1 MGNVTTWDFIVRLLY
16 VLGGLGIFLFGMRVM
31 SEGIQKVAGEGMRRI
46 MATMTQNRFFGLM
59 TGLLVTCLVQSSS
72 ATTVM
77 VVSFVNAQ
85 LLTLIESIGV
95 IMGANL
101 GTTLTGWIIATIG
114 KFSLSKIALPII
126 GIGLPLV
133 FSSKPKFKH
142 SGEFLVGFGLLFFGL
157 SELKNAVPDVK
168 SLLKSPDPA
177 DQELVLSIQG
187 FIEQLNSY
195 GFGSV
200 LIFLVIGVFLTILV
214 QSSSAAMG
222 ITIIVAINGWI
233 DFEIAA
239 AIVMGENIGTTVT
252 AWLASIGAN
261 INAKR
266 AARAHFIFNI
276 AGVCWML
283 VLFYPF
289 IAMVDYIMPGP
300 IGGHNPEK
308 ITAAEATA
316 HLRESGFK
324 GNPSKDDLNKA
335 RKEIVNVNIPEAEA
349 IAHLKESGFDK
360 DPSEDDLKKARK
372 EIVDTNIPLH
382 LSLFHTLFNL
392 TNIALLIGFT
402 PHLGRLVERLVK
414 PTSETEGD
422 PPPGSLAA
430 LHYEG
435 SGVLPK
441 TGELNLALV
450 EAEID
455 RLAAVAR
462 YMFEGFVEIFEHPE
476 EDKGKLIKE
485 LIALE
490 DKCDELAFDITQT
503 LIHCTTESLA
513 GERALRVTSL
523 LRVTAELEDIGDCCH
538 RLVQL
543 AHRKYRKNR
552 TLPEETKREIKVFS
566 EQIIDFMELYQTHLK
581 DKSVLPELEVAEGIE
596 DRIDASRKML
606 RKNAVKRMKEAV
618 NVKAEMIYVD
628 ILNEMERIG
637 NDSLNIVHALNHVV

>member
-1 MGNVTTWDFIVRLLY
+1 MANVTTWEFIVGFLY
-16 VLGGLGIFLFGMRVM
+16 ILGGLGIFLFGMRVM

-46 MATMTQNRFFGLM
+46 MATMTQNRFFGLA

-85 LLTLIESIGV
+85 LLTLMESIGV

-133 FSSKPKFKH
+133 FMSKPKFKH
-142 SGEFLVGFGLLFFGL
+142 TGEFLVGFGLLFFGL

-168 SLLKSPDPA
+168 SLLKSSDPG
-177 DQELVLSIQG
+177 DQLLVQDIQG

-200 LIFLVIGVFLTILV
+200 IIFLIIGVFLTILV

-233 DFEIAA
+233 NFEIAA
-239 AIVMGENIGTTVT
+239 AIVLGENIGTTVT
-252 AWLASIGAN
+252 AWLASLGAN

-283 VLFYPF
+283 LLFYPF
-289 IAMVDYIMPGP
+289 IGMLDQIMPGAIYTEDVTQVEVVAYLEDNDFVGEP
-300 IGGHNPEK
+300 
-308 ITAAEATA
+308 T
-316 HLRESGFK
+316 ES
-324 GNPSKDDLNKA
+324 DLAKA
-335 RKEIVNVNIPEAEA
+335 RKA
-349 IAHLKESGFDK
+349 
-360 DPSEDDLKKARK
+360 
-372 EIVDTNIPLH
+372 IVDKNIPLH

-392 TNIALLIGFT
+392 ANIALLIGFA
-402 PHLGRLVERLVK
+402 PHLSRLVERLVK
-414 PTSETEGD
+414 PMTHDGTA
-422 PPPGSLAA
+422 PKPGSLAS

-455 RLAAVAR
+455 RLAAITR
-462 YMFEGFVEIFEHPE
+462 YMFEGFVEVFESPDA
-476 EDKGKLIKE
+476 DKSDLIKE
-485 LIALE
+485 LKELE
-490 DKCDELAFDITQT
+490 EKCDDLAFEITQT
-503 LIHCTTESLA
+503 LIYCTTESLA

-523 LRVTAELEDIGDCCH
+523 LRVTGELEDIGDCCH

-552 TLPEETKREIKVFS
+552 VLPQETLREIKVFS
-566 EQIIDFMELYQTHLK
+566 EQILDFMELYQTHLK
-581 DKSVLPELEVAEGIE
+581 DGSIPDIEKAEMIE
-596 DRIDASRKML
+596 DRIDASRKSL
-606 RKNAVKRMKEAV
+606 RKNAVKRMQDKE
-618 NVKAEMIYVD
+618 NLKAEMIYVD
-628 ILNEMERIG
+628 ILNEM
-637 NDSLNIVHALNHVV
+637 

>member
-1 MGNVTTWDFIVRLLY
+1 MANISAWEFIVGFLY

-46 MATMTQNRFFGLM
+46 MATMTQNRFFGLA

-85 LLTLIESIGV
+85 LLTLMESIGV

-133 FSSKPKFKH
+133 FMSQPKFKH
-142 SGEFLVGFGLLFFGL
+142 TGEFLVGFGLLFFGL

-168 SLLKSPDPA
+168 SLLKSSDPA
-177 DQELVLSIQG
+177 DQLLVQDIQG

-233 DFEIAA
+233 NFEIAA
-239 AIVMGENIGTTVT
+239 AIVLGENIGTTVT
-252 AWLASIGAN
+252 AWLASLGAN

-266 AARAHFIFNI
+266 AARAHFIFNM

-283 VLFYPF
+283 LLFYPF
-289 IAMVDYIMPGP
+289 IGVLDQIMPGA
-300 IGGHNPEK
+300 IYVEDV
-308 ITAAEATA
+308 TQAEASA
-316 HLRESGFK
+316 YLEENEFEGEPSES
-324 GNPSKDDLNKA
+324 DLAKA
-335 RKEIVNVNIPEAEA
+335 RKA
-349 IAHLKESGFDK
+349 
-360 DPSEDDLKKARK
+360 
-372 EIVDTNIPLH
+372 IVDKNIPLH

-392 TNIALLIGFT
+392 TNIALLIGFA
-402 PHLGRLVERLVK
+402 PHLARLVERLVQPK
-414 PTSETEGD
+414 THDGNAPK
-422 PPPGSLAA
+422 PGSLAA

-450 EAEID
+450 EGEID
-455 RLAAVAR
+455 RLAAITR
-462 YMFEGFVEIFEHPE
+462 YMFEGFVEVFESPDA
-476 EDKGKLIKE
+476 DKSALIKE
-485 LIALE
+485 LKELE
-490 DKCDELAFDITQT
+490 EKCDEHAFEITQT
-503 LIHCTTESLA
+503 LIYCTTESLA
-513 GERALRVTSL
+513 GERALRVASL
-523 LRVTAELEDIGDCCH
+523 LRVTGELEDIGDCCH

-552 TLPEETKREIKVFS
+552 VLPEETLREIKVFS
-566 EQIIDFMELYQTHLK
+566 EQILDFMELYQTHLK
-581 DKSVLPELEVAEGIE
+581 DGSIPDIAKAQAIE
-596 DRIDASRKML
+596 DRIDASRKSL
-606 RKNAVKRMKEAV
+606 RKNAVKRMEDKE
-618 NVKAEMIYVD
+618 NLKAEMIYVD
-628 ILNEMERIG
+628 ILNEMESIG
-637 NDSLNIVHALNHVV
+637 NDALNVVQALNHVV

>member
-1 MGNVTTWDFIVRLLY
+1 MSNINTWDFILGLLY

-31 SEGIQKVAGEGMRRI
+31 SEGIQKVAGDGMRRI

-85 LLTLIESIGV
+85 LLTLMESIGV

-101 GTTLTGWIIATIG
+101 GTTLTGWIIATVG

-133 FSSKPKFKH
+133 FASKSKIKNL
-142 SGEFLVGFGLLFFGL
+142 GEVLVGFGLLFFGL
-157 SELKNAVPDVK
+157 SELKDAVPDVK
-168 SLLKSPDPA
+168 TLLKSTEPA
-177 DQELVLSIQG
+177 DLALVQDIQVTV
-187 FIEQLNSY
+187 EQLNSHGY
-195 GFGSV
+195 GSV
-200 LIFLVIGVFLTILV
+200 LIFLFIGILLTILV

-222 ITIIVAINGWI
+222 ITIILAINGWI
-233 DFEIAA
+233 NFEIAA
-239 AIVMGENIGTTVT
+239 AIVLGENIGTTVT
-252 AWLASIGAN
+252 AWLAALGAN

-266 AARAHFIFNI
+266 AARAHFIFNV

-283 VLFYPF
+283 ALFYPS
-289 IAMVDYIMPGP
+289 MSLVDNIMPGA
-300 IGGHNPEK
+300 IKVDNV
-308 ITAAEATA
+308 TQAEIDNYKSNQVA
-316 HLRESGFK
+316 SGQSVELDEGK
-324 GNPSKDDLNKA
+324 VRKA
-335 RKEIVNVNIPEAEA
+335 
-349 IAHLKESGFDK
+349 
-360 DPSEDDLKKARK
+360 
-372 EIVDTNIPLH
+372 IVDTNIPLH
-382 LSLFHTLFNL
+382 LALFHTIFNL

-402 PHLGRLVERLVK
+402 PQLGKLAERLVK
-414 PTSETEGD
+414 PKAGSEGQ

-435 SGVLPK
+435 SGILPK

-503 LIHCTTESLA
+503 LIQCTTESLA

-543 AHRKYRKNR
+543 AHRKYRKQR
-552 TLPEETKREIKVFS
+552 ILPEETKREIKVFS

-581 DKSVLPELEVAEGIE
+581 DKSVLPEMAVAEGIE

-606 RKNAVKRMKEAV
+606 RKSAVKRMKETV

-637 NDSLNIVHALNHVV
+637 NDALNIVHALNHVV

>member
-1 MGNVTTWDFIVRLLY
+1 MANVSTWEFIVGFLY
-16 VLGGLGIFLFGMRVM
+16 ILGGLGIFLFGMRVM

-46 MATMTQNRFFGLM
+46 MATMTQNRFFGLA

-85 LLTLIESIGV
+85 LLTLVESIGV

-133 FSSKPKFKH
+133 FMSKPKFKH
-142 SGEFLVGFGLLFFGL
+142 TGEFLVGFGLLFFGL

-168 SLLKSPDPA
+168 SLLKSSDPG
-177 DQELVLSIQG
+177 DQLLVQDIQG

-200 LIFLVIGVFLTILV
+200 IIFLIIGVFLTILV

-233 DFEIAA
+233 NFEIAA
-239 AIVMGENIGTTVT
+239 AIVLGENIGTTVT
-252 AWLASIGAN
+252 AWLASLGAN

-283 VLFYPF
+283 LLFYPF
-289 IAMVDYIMPGP
+289 IGMLDQIMPGA
-300 IGGHNPEK
+300 IYTEDV
-308 ITAAEATA
+308 TQVEAVAYLEDNDFAGEPTEA
-316 HLRESGFK
+316 
-324 GNPSKDDLNKA
+324 DLAKA
-335 RKEIVNVNIPEAEA
+335 RKA
-349 IAHLKESGFDK
+349 
-360 DPSEDDLKKARK
+360 
-372 EIVDTNIPLH
+372 IVDRNIPLH

-392 TNIALLIGFT
+392 ANIALLIGFA
-402 PHLGRLVERLVK
+402 PHLSRLVERLVK
-414 PTSETEGD
+414 PKSHDGTALK
-422 PPPGSLAA
+422 PGSLAS

-455 RLAAVAR
+455 RLAAITR
-462 YMFEGFVEIFEHPE
+462 YMFEGFVEVFESPDA
-476 EDKGKLIKE
+476 DKSDLIKE
-485 LIALE
+485 LKELE
-490 DKCDELAFDITQT
+490 GKCDDLAFEITQT
-503 LIHCTTESLA
+503 LIYCTTESLA

-523 LRVTAELEDIGDCCH
+523 LRVTGELEDIGDCCH

-552 TLPEETKREIKVFS
+552 VLPQETLREIKVFS
-566 EQIIDFMELYQTHLK
+566 EQILDFMELYQTHLK
-581 DKSVLPELEVAEGIE
+581 DGSVPDIQKAEMIE
-596 DRIDASRKML
+596 DRIDASRKSL
-606 RKNAVKRMKEAV
+606 RKNAVKRMQDKE
-618 NVKAEMIYVD
+618 NLKAEMIYID
-628 ILNEMERIG
+628 ILNEMESIG
-637 NDSLNIVHALNHVV
+637 NDALNVVQALNHVV

>member
-1 MGNVTTWDFIVRLLY
+1 MGNVTAWEFVVRLLY
-16 VLGGLGIFLFGMRVM
+16 ILGGLGIFLFGMRVM

-85 LLTLIESIGV
+85 LLTLMESIGV

-133 FSSKPKFKH
+133 FSSKPKLKH

-177 DQELVLSIQG
+177 DQEMVQSIQG

-261 INAKR
+261 LNAKR

-276 AGVCWML
+276 AGVTWML
-283 VLFYPF
+283 LLFYPF
-289 IAMVDYIMPGP
+289 IAMLDQIMPGA
-300 IGGHNPEK
+300 IY
-308 ITAAEATA
+308 AEDVTQQEAMAYLADNEFEGQPTDDDI
-316 HLRESGFK
+316 
-324 GNPSKDDLNKA
+324 SKA
-335 RKEIVNVNIPEAEA
+335 
-349 IAHLKESGFDK
+349 
-360 DPSEDDLKKARK
+360 KKA
-372 EIVDTNIPLH
+372 IVDRNIPLH

-414 PTSETEGD
+414 PKTADGKA
-422 PPPGSLAA
+422 PKPGSLAA

-450 EAEID
+450 EAEVN
-455 RLAAVAR
+455 RLAAISR
-462 YMFEGFVEIFEHPE
+462 YMFEGFVEVFESPE

-485 LIALE
+485 LIELE
-490 DKCDELAFDITQT
+490 EKCDELAFDITQT

-513 GERALRVTSL
+513 GERALRVASL
-523 LRVTAELEDIGDCCH
+523 LRVTGELEDIGDCCY

-552 TLPEETKREIKVFS
+552 TLPDETKREIKVFS
-566 EQIIDFMELYQTHLK
+566 EQILDFMELYQSHLK
-581 DKSVLPELEVAEGIE
+581 DGSIPDIEKAEAIE
-596 DRIDASRKML
+596 DRIDASRKSL
-606 RKNAVKRMKEAV
+606 RKNAVKRMQDKE
-618 NVKAEMIYVD
+618 NLKAEMIYVD
-628 ILNEMERIG
+628 ILNEMESIG
-637 NDSLNIVHALNHVV
+637 NDALNVVQALNHVV

>member
-1 MGNVTTWDFIVRLLY
+1 MANVTTWEFIVGFLY

-46 MATMTQNRFFGLM
+46 MATMTQNRFFGLF

-85 LLTLIESIGV
+85 LLTLMESIGV

-133 FSSKPKFKH
+133 FMSKPKFKH
-142 SGEFLVGFGLLFFGL
+142 TGEFLVGFGLLFFGL

-168 SLLKSPDPA
+168 SLLKSADPG
-177 DQELVLSIQG
+177 DQMLVQDIQG
-187 FIEQLNSY
+187 IIQQLNSY

-200 LIFLVIGVFLTILV
+200 IIFLVIGVFLTILV

-233 DFEIAA
+233 NFEIAA
-239 AIVMGENIGTTVT
+239 AIVLGENIGTTVT
-252 AWLASIGAN
+252 AWLASLGAN
-261 INAKR
+261 LNAKR

-283 VLFYPF
+283 LLFYPF
-289 IAMVDYIMPGP
+289 IGLLDDLMPGA
-300 IGGHNPEK
+300 IY
-308 ITAAEATA
+308 IDDVTQAEATA
-316 HLRESGFK
+316 YLSENDFEGE
-324 GNPSKDDLNKA
+324 PA
-335 RKEIVNVNIPEAEA
+335 
-349 IAHLKESGFDK
+349 
-360 DPSEDDLKKARK
+360 EDDLARAKKG
-372 EIVDTNIPLH
+372 IVDKNIPLH

-392 TNIALLIGFT
+392 TNIILLIGFA

-414 PTSETEGD
+414 PKTHDGNA
-422 PPPGSLAA
+422 PKPGSLAA

-450 EAEID
+450 EGEID
-455 RLAAVAR
+455 RLSAITR
-462 YMFEGFVEIFEHPE
+462 YMFEGFVEVFESPD
-476 EDKGKLIKE
+476 EDKSDLIKE
-485 LIALE
+485 LKELE
-490 DKCDELAFDITQT
+490 EKCDELAFEITQT
-503 LIHCTTESLA
+503 LIYCTTESLA
-513 GERALRVTSL
+513 GERALRVASL
-523 LRVTAELEDIGDCCH
+523 LRVTGELEDIGDCCH

-552 TLPEETKREIKVFS
+552 VLPEETLREIKVFS
-566 EQIIDFMELYQTHLK
+566 EQILDFMELYQTHLK
-581 DKSVLPELEVAEGIE
+581 DGSIPDIKKAEEIE
-596 DRIDASRKML
+596 DRIDASRKSL
-606 RKNAVKRMKEAV
+606 RKNAVKRMQDKE
-618 NVKAEMIYVD
+618 NLKAEMIYID
-628 ILNEMERIG
+628 ILNEMESIG
-637 NDSLNIVHALNHVV
+637 NDALNVVQALNHVV

>member
-1 MGNVTTWDFIVRLLY
+1 MANVTTWEFIVGLLY
-16 VLGGLGIFLFGMRVM
+16 ILGGLGIFLFGMRVM

-46 MATMTQNRFFGLM
+46 MATMTQNRFFGLA

-85 LLTLIESIGV
+85 LLTLMESIGV

-133 FSSKPKFKH
+133 FMSKPKFKH
-142 SGEFLVGFGLLFFGL
+142 TGEFLVGFGLLFFGL

-168 SLLKSPDPA
+168 SLLKSSDPG
-177 DQELVLSIQG
+177 DQLLVQDIQG

-200 LIFLVIGVFLTILV
+200 IIFLIIGVFLTILV

-233 DFEIAA
+233 NFEIAA
-239 AIVMGENIGTTVT
+239 AIVLGENIGTTVT
-252 AWLASIGAN
+252 AWLASLGAN

-283 VLFYPF
+283 LLFYPF
-289 IAMVDYIMPGP
+289 IGMLDEIMPGA
-300 IGGHNPEK
+300 IYTEDV
-308 ITAAEATA
+308 TQVEAVAYLEDNDFT
-316 HLRESGFK
+316 G
-324 GNPSKDDLNKA
+324 
-335 RKEIVNVNIPEAEA
+335 
-349 IAHLKESGFDK
+349 
-360 DPSEDDLKKARK
+360 DPTEDDLSKAKKA
-372 EIVDTNIPLH
+372 IVDRNIPLH

-392 TNIALLIGFT
+392 ANIALLIGFA

-414 PTSETEGD
+414 PKTHDGNA
-422 PPPGSLAA
+422 PKPGSLAS

-455 RLAAVAR
+455 RLAAITR
-462 YMFEGFVEIFEHPE
+462 YMFEGFVEVFESPDA
-476 EDKGKLIKE
+476 DKSDLIKE
-485 LIALE
+485 LKELE
-490 DKCDELAFDITQT
+490 EKCDDLAFEITQT
-503 LIHCTTESLA
+503 LIYCTTESLA

-523 LRVTAELEDIGDCCH
+523 LRVTGELEDIGDCCH

-552 TLPEETKREIKVFS
+552 VLPQETLREIKVFS
-566 EQIIDFMELYQTHLK
+566 EQILDFMELYQTHLK
-581 DKSVLPELEVAEGIE
+581 DGSVPDIEKAEMIE
-596 DRIDASRKML
+596 DRIDASRKSL
-606 RKNAVKRMKEAV
+606 RKNAVKRMQDKE
-618 NVKAEMIYVD
+618 NLKAEMIYID
-628 ILNEMERIG
+628 ILNEMESIG
-637 NDSLNIVHALNHVV
+637 NDALNVVQALNHVV

>member
-1 MGNVTTWDFIVRLLY
+1 MANVSTWEFIVGFLY
-16 VLGGLGIFLFGMRVM
+16 ILGGLGIFLFGMRVM
-31 SEGIQKVAGEGMRRI
+31 SEGIQKVAGEGMRKI
-46 MATMTQNRFFGLM
+46 MATMTQNRFFGLG
-59 TGLLVTCLVQSSS
+59 TGLLITCLVQSSS

-126 GIGLPLV
+126 GLGLPLV
-133 FSSKPKFKH
+133 FMSQPKFKH
-142 SGEFLVGFGLLFFGL
+142 TGEFLVGFGLLFFGL

-168 SLLKSPDPA
+168 SLLKSSDPG
-177 DQELVLSIQG
+177 DQLLVQDIQG

-200 LIFLVIGVFLTILV
+200 IIFLIIGVFLTILV

-233 DFEIAA
+233 NFEIAA
-239 AIVMGENIGTTVT
+239 AIVLGENIGTTVT
-252 AWLASIGAN
+252 AWLASLGAN

-283 VLFYPF
+283 LLFYPF
-289 IAMVDYIMPGP
+289 IGMLDQIMPGA
-300 IGGHNPEK
+300 IYMEDVTQMEA
-308 ITAAEATA
+308 ITYLSEND
-316 HLRESGFK
+316 FK
-324 GNPSKDDLNKA
+324 G
-335 RKEIVNVNIPEAEA
+335 E
-349 IAHLKESGFDK
+349 
-360 DPSEDDLKKARK
+360 PSEDDLAKARK
-372 EIVDTNIPLH
+372 AIVDKNIPLH

-392 TNIALLIGFT
+392 ANIALLIGFT

-414 PTSETEGD
+414 PKTHDGNA
-422 PPPGSLAA
+422 PKPGSLAA

-450 EAEID
+450 EAEIN
-455 RLAAVAR
+455 RLAAITR
-462 YMFEGFVEIFEHPE
+462 YMFEGFVEVFESPDS
-476 EDKGKLIKE
+476 DKSNLIKE
-485 LIALE
+485 LKELE
-490 DKCDELAFDITQT
+490 EKCDKLTFEITQT
-503 LIHCTTESLA
+503 LIYCTTESLA

-523 LRVTAELEDIGDCCH
+523 LRVAGELEDIGDCCH

-552 TLPEETKREIKVFS
+552 VLPQETLREIKVFS
-566 EQIIDFMELYQTHLK
+566 EQILDFMELYQTHLK
-581 DKSVLPELEVAEGIE
+581 DGSIPDIKKAELIE
-596 DRIDASRKML
+596 NRIDASRKSL
-606 RKNAVKRMKEAV
+606 RKNAVKRMQDNE
-618 NVKAEMIYVD
+618 NLKAEMIYID
-628 ILNEMERIG
+628 ILNEMESIG
-637 NDSLNIVHALNHVV
+637 NDALNVVQALNHVV

>member
-1 MGNVTTWDFIVRLLY
+1 MANVTTWEFIVGFLY

-46 MATMTQNRFFGLM
+46 MATMTQNRFFGLF

-85 LLTLIESIGV
+85 LLTLMESIGV

-133 FSSKPKFKH
+133 FMSKPKFKH
-142 SGEFLVGFGLLFFGL
+142 TGEFLVGFGLLFFGL

-168 SLLKSPDPA
+168 SLLKSADPG
-177 DQELVLSIQG
+177 DQMLVQDIQG
-187 FIEQLNSY
+187 IIQQLNSY

-200 LIFLVIGVFLTILV
+200 IIFLVIGVFLTILV

-233 DFEIAA
+233 NFEIAA
-239 AIVMGENIGTTVT
+239 AIVLGENIGTTVT
-252 AWLASIGAN
+252 AWLASLGAN
-261 INAKR
+261 LNAKR

-283 VLFYPF
+283 LLFYPF
-289 IAMVDYIMPGP
+289 IGVLDDLMPGA
-300 IGGHNPEK
+300 IY
-308 ITAAEATA
+308 IDDVTQAEATA
-316 HLRESGFK
+316 YLSENDFEGE
-324 GNPSKDDLNKA
+324 PA
-335 RKEIVNVNIPEAEA
+335 
-349 IAHLKESGFDK
+349 
-360 DPSEDDLKKARK
+360 EDDLARAKKA
-372 EIVDTNIPLH
+372 IVDKNIPLH

-392 TNIALLIGFT
+392 TNIILLIGFA

-414 PTSETEGD
+414 PKTHEGNA
-422 PPPGSLAA
+422 PKPGSLAA

-450 EAEID
+450 EGEID
-455 RLAAVAR
+455 RLSAITR
-462 YMFEGFVEIFEHPE
+462 YMFEGFVEVFESPD
-476 EDKGKLIKE
+476 EDKSDLIKE
-485 LIALE
+485 LKELE
-490 DKCDELAFDITQT
+490 EKCDELAFEITQT
-503 LIHCTTESLA
+503 LIYCTTESLA
-513 GERALRVTSL
+513 GERALRVASL
-523 LRVTAELEDIGDCCH
+523 LRVTGELEDIGDCCH

-552 TLPEETKREIKVFS
+552 VLPEETLREIKVFS
-566 EQIIDFMELYQTHLK
+566 EQILDFMELYQTHLK
-581 DKSVLPELEVAEGIE
+581 DGSIPDIKKAEEIE
-596 DRIDASRKML
+596 DRIDASRKSL
-606 RKNAVKRMKEAV
+606 RKNAVKRMQDKE
-618 NVKAEMIYVD
+618 NLKAEMIYID
-628 ILNEMERIG
+628 ILNEMESIG
-637 NDSLNIVHALNHVV
+637 NDALNVVQALNHVV

>member
-1 MGNVTTWDFIVRLLY
+1 MANVTTWEFIVGFLY
-16 VLGGLGIFLFGMRVM
+16 ILGGLGIFLFGMRVM

-46 MATMTQNRFFGLM
+46 MATMTQNRFFGLA

-85 LLTLIESIGV
+85 LLTLMESIGV

-133 FSSKPKFKH
+133 FMSKPKFKH
-142 SGEFLVGFGLLFFGL
+142 TGEFLVGFGLLFFGL

-168 SLLKSPDPA
+168 SLLKSSDPG
-177 DQELVLSIQG
+177 DQLLVQDIQG
-187 FIEQLNSY
+187 FIQQLNSY

-200 LIFLVIGVFLTILV
+200 IIFLIIGVFLTILV

-233 DFEIAA
+233 NFEIAA
-239 AIVMGENIGTTVT
+239 AIVLGENIGTTVT
-252 AWLASIGAN
+252 AWLASLGAN

-283 VLFYPF
+283 LLFYPF
-289 IAMVDYIMPGP
+289 IGMLDEIMPGA
-300 IGGHNPEK
+300 IYTEDV
-308 ITAAEATA
+308 TRAEAMAYLTDN
-316 HLRESGFK
+316 EFEGE
-324 GNPSKDDLNKA
+324 PT
-335 RKEIVNVNIPEAEA
+335 
-349 IAHLKESGFDK
+349 
-360 DPSEDDLKKARK
+360 EDDLSKAKKA
-372 EIVDTNIPLH
+372 IVDRNIPLH

-392 TNIALLIGFT
+392 ANIALLIGFA

-414 PTSETEGD
+414 PKTHDGNA
-422 PPPGSLAA
+422 PKPGSLAS

-455 RLAAVAR
+455 RLAAITR
-462 YMFEGFVEIFEHPE
+462 YMFEGFVEVFESPDA
-476 EDKGKLIKE
+476 DKSDLIKE
-485 LIALE
+485 LKELE
-490 DKCDELAFDITQT
+490 DKCDDLAFEITQT
-503 LIHCTTESLA
+503 LIYCTTESLA

-523 LRVTAELEDIGDCCH
+523 LRVTGELEDIGDCCH

-552 TLPEETKREIKVFS
+552 VLPQETLREIKVFS
-566 EQIIDFMELYQTHLK
+566 EQILDFMELYQTHLK
-581 DKSVLPELEVAEGIE
+581 DGSVPDIEKAEMIE
-596 DRIDASRKML
+596 DRIDASRKSL
-606 RKNAVKRMKEAV
+606 RKNAVKRMQDKE
-618 NVKAEMIYVD
+618 NLKAEMIYID
-628 ILNEMERIG
+628 ILNEMESIG
-637 NDSLNIVHALNHVV
+637 NDALNVVQALNHVV

>member
-1 MGNVTTWDFIVRLLY
+1 MANVTTWEFIVGFLY
-16 VLGGLGIFLFGMRVM
+16 ILGGLGIFLFGMRVM

-46 MATMTQNRFFGLM
+46 MATMTQNRFFGLG

-85 LLTLIESIGV
+85 LLTLMESIGV

-133 FSSKPKFKH
+133 FMSKPKFKH
-142 SGEFLVGFGLLFFGL
+142 TGEFLVGFGLLFFGL

-168 SLLKSPDPA
+168 SLLKSSDPG
-177 DQELVLSIQG
+177 DQLLVQDIQG

-200 LIFLVIGVFLTILV
+200 IIFLIIGVFLTILV

-233 DFEIAA
+233 NFEIAA
-239 AIVMGENIGTTVT
+239 AIVLGENIGTTVT
-252 AWLASIGAN
+252 AWLASLGAN

-283 VLFYPF
+283 LLFYPF
-289 IAMVDYIMPGP
+289 IGMLDEIMPGA
-300 IGGHNPEK
+300 IYTEDV
-308 ITAAEATA
+308 TQVEAVAYLEDNDFT
-316 HLRESGFK
+316 G
-324 GNPSKDDLNKA
+324 
-335 RKEIVNVNIPEAEA
+335 
-349 IAHLKESGFDK
+349 
-360 DPSEDDLKKARK
+360 DPTEDDLFKAKKA
-372 EIVDTNIPLH
+372 IVDRNIPLH

-392 TNIALLIGFT
+392 ANIALLIGFA

-414 PTSETEGD
+414 PKTHDGKA
-422 PPPGSLAA
+422 PKPGSLAS

-455 RLAAVAR
+455 RLAAITR
-462 YMFEGFVEIFEHPE
+462 YMFEGFVEVFESPDA
-476 EDKGKLIKE
+476 DKSDLIKE
-485 LIALE
+485 LKELE
-490 DKCDELAFDITQT
+490 EKCDDLAFEITQT
-503 LIHCTTESLA
+503 LIYCTTESLA

-523 LRVTAELEDIGDCCH
+523 LRVTGELEDIGDCCH

-552 TLPEETKREIKVFS
+552 VLPQETLREIKVFS
-566 EQIIDFMELYQTHLK
+566 EQILDFMELYQTHLK
-581 DKSVLPELEVAEGIE
+581 DGSVPDIEKAEMIE
-596 DRIDASRKML
+596 DRIDASRKSL
-606 RKNAVKRMKEAV
+606 RKNAVKRMQDKE
-618 NVKAEMIYVD
+618 NLKAEMIYID
-628 ILNEMERIG
+628 ILNEMESIG
-637 NDSLNIVHALNHVV
+637 NDALNVVQALNHVV

>member
-1 MGNVTTWDFIVRLLY
+1 MGNVTTWEFIVGFLY

-31 SEGIQKVAGEGMRRI
+31 SEGIQKVAGEGMRKI
-46 MATMTQNRFFGLM
+46 MATMTQNRFFGLG

-85 LLTLIESIGV
+85 LLTLMESIGV

-133 FSSKPKFKH
+133 FMSKPKFKH
-142 SGEFLVGFGLLFFGL
+142 TGEFLVGFGLLFFGL

-168 SLLKSPDPA
+168 SLLKSSYPA
-177 DQELVLSIQG
+177 DQMLVQDIQG
-187 FIEQLNSY
+187 VIEQLNSY

-200 LIFLVIGVFLTILV
+200 IIFLIIGVFLTGLV

-233 DFEIAA
+233 NFEIAA
-239 AIVMGENIGTTVT
+239 AIVLGENIGTTIT

-266 AARAHFIFNI
+266 AARAHLIFNL

-283 VLFYPF
+283 LLFYPF
-289 IAMVDYIMPGP
+289 IGMLDNLMPGA
-300 IGGHNPEK
+300 IYIEDVTK
-308 ITAAEATA
+308 QEAVA
-316 HLRESGFK
+316 YIQEVGEVE
-324 GNPSKDDLNKA
+324 G
-335 RKEIVNVNIPEAEA
+335 
-349 IAHLKESGFDK
+349 
-360 DPSEDDLKKARK
+360 DPTEDDIAKAKKS
-372 EIVDTNIPLH
+372 IVDRNTPLH

-392 TNIALLIGFT
+392 TNICLLIGFT
-402 PHLGRLVERLVK
+402 PHLGRIVEKIVK
-414 PTSETEGD
+414 PKTDGGSA
-422 PPPGSLAA
+422 PKPGSLAA

-450 EAEID
+450 EGEIN
-455 RLAAVAR
+455 RLAAISR
-462 YMFEGFVEIFEHPE
+462 YMFEGFVEIFESPND
-476 EDKGKLIKE
+476 DKGKLIRE
-485 LIALE
+485 LNELE
-490 DKCDELAFDITQT
+490 EKCDELAFEITQT

-523 LRVTAELEDIGDCCH
+523 LRVTAELEDIGDCCN

-552 TLPEETKREIKVFS
+552 VLPEETVREIKVFS
-566 EQIIDFMELYQTHLK
+566 EQILDFMELYQTHLK
-581 DKSVLPELEVAEGIE
+581 DGGIPDLEKAEGIE
-596 DRIDASRKML
+596 DRIDASRKSL
-606 RKNAVKRMKEAV
+606 RKNAVKRMQDKE
-618 NVKAEMIYVD
+618 NLKAEMIYVD
-628 ILNEMERIG
+628 ILNEMESIG
-637 NDSLNIVHALNHVV
+637 NDALNVVHALNNKV

>member
-1 MGNVTTWDFIVRLLY
+1 MANVSTWEFIVGFLY
-16 VLGGLGIFLFGMRVM
+16 ILGGLGIFLFGMRVM

-46 MATMTQNRFFGLM
+46 MATMTQNRFFGLG

-85 LLTLIESIGV
+85 LLTLTESIGV

-133 FSSKPKFKH
+133 FMSKPKFKH
-142 SGEFLVGFGLLFFGL
+142 TGEFLVGFGLLFFGL

-168 SLLKSPDPA
+168 SLLKSADPG
-177 DQELVLSIQG
+177 DQLLVQDIQD
-187 FIEQLNSY
+187 FIQQLNSY

-200 LIFLVIGVFLTILV
+200 IIFLIIGVFLTILV

-233 DFEIAA
+233 NFEIAA
-239 AIVMGENIGTTVT
+239 AIVLGENIGTTVT
-252 AWLASIGAN
+252 AWLASLGAN

-276 AGVCWML
+276 VGVCWML
-283 VLFYPF
+283 LLFYPF
-289 IAMVDYIMPGP
+289 IGMLDEIMPGA
-300 IGGHNPEK
+300 IY
-308 ITAAEATA
+308 IDDVTQADATA
-316 HLRESGFK
+316 YLSDNEFEGAPT
-324 GNPSKDDLNKA
+324 GDDLAKA
-335 RKEIVNVNIPEAEA
+335 
-349 IAHLKESGFDK
+349 
-360 DPSEDDLKKARK
+360 KKA
-372 EIVDTNIPLH
+372 IVDRNIPLH

-392 TNIALLIGFT
+392 ANIALLIGFA
-402 PHLGRLVERLVK
+402 PQLSRLAERLVK
-414 PTSETEGD
+414 PKTHDGKA
-422 PPPGSLAA
+422 PKPGSLAS

-455 RLAAVAR
+455 RLAAISR
-462 YMFEGFVEIFEHPE
+462 YMFEGFVEVFESPDI
-476 EDKGKLIKE
+476 DKSDLIKE
-485 LIALE
+485 LKELE
-490 DKCDELAFDITQT
+490 NKCDELAFDVTQS
-503 LIHCTTESLA
+503 LIYCTTESLA
-513 GERALRVTSL
+513 GERALRVASL
-523 LRVTAELEDIGDCCH
+523 LRVTGELEDIGDCCH

-552 TLPEETKREIKVFS
+552 VLPQETLREIKVFS
-566 EQIIDFMELYQTHLK
+566 EQILDFMELYQTHLK
-581 DKSVLPELEVAEGIE
+581 DGSIPEIQKAEEIE
-596 DRIDASRKML
+596 DRIDASRKSL
-606 RKNAVKRMKEAV
+606 RKNAVKRMQDKE
-618 NVKAEMIYVD
+618 NLKAEMIYVD

-637 NDSLNIVHALNHVV
+637 NDSLNIVQALNNVI

>member
-1 MGNVTTWDFIVRLLY
+1 MGNVTIWEFIVGFLY
-16 VLGGLGIFLFGMRVM
+16 ILGGLGIFLFGMRVM
-31 SEGIQKVAGEGMRRI
+31 SEGIQKVAGEGMRKI
-46 MATMTQNRFFGLM
+46 MATMTQNRFFGLG

-85 LLTLIESIGV
+85 LLTLMESIGV

-133 FSSKPKFKH
+133 FMSKPKFKH
-142 SGEFLVGFGLLFFGL
+142 TGEFLVGFGLLFFGL

-168 SLLKSPDPA
+168 SLLKSSDPA
-177 DQELVLSIQG
+177 DQMLVQDIQG
-187 FIEQLNSY
+187 VIEQLNSY

-200 LIFLVIGVFLTILV
+200 IIFLIIGVFLTVLV

-233 DFEIAA
+233 NFEIAA
-239 AIVMGENIGTTVT
+239 AIVLGENIGTTIT

-266 AARAHFIFNI
+266 AARAHLIFNL

-283 VLFYPF
+283 LLFYPF
-289 IAMVDYIMPGP
+289 IGMLDNLMPGA
-300 IGGHNPEK
+300 IFIEDVTK
-308 ITAAEATA
+308 QEAVAYIQEVGEVEGDPTENDIA
-316 HLRESGFK
+316 
-324 GNPSKDDLNKA
+324 KA
-335 RKEIVNVNIPEAEA
+335 
-349 IAHLKESGFDK
+349 
-360 DPSEDDLKKARK
+360 KKN
-372 EIVDTNIPLH
+372 IVDRNIPLH

-392 TNIALLIGFT
+392 TNICLLIGFT
-402 PHLGRLVERLVK
+402 PHLGRIVEKIVK
-414 PTSETEGD
+414 PKTDGGSA
-422 PPPGSLAA
+422 PKPGSLAA

-450 EAEID
+450 EGEIN
-455 RLAAVAR
+455 RLAAISR
-462 YMFEGFVEIFEHPE
+462 YMFEGFVEIFESPN
-476 EDKGKLIKE
+476 EDKGKLIHE
-485 LIALE
+485 LNELE
-490 DKCDELAFDITQT
+490 EKCDEHAFEITQT

-523 LRVTAELEDIGDCCH
+523 LRVTAELEDIGDCCN

-552 TLPEETKREIKVFS
+552 VLPEETVREIKVFS
-566 EQIIDFMELYQTHLK
+566 EQILDFMELYQTHLK
-581 DKSVLPELEVAEGIE
+581 DGGIPDLEKAEGIE
-596 DRIDASRKML
+596 DRIDASRKSL
-606 RKNAVKRMKEAV
+606 RKNAVKRMQDKE
-618 NVKAEMIYVD
+618 NLKAEMIYVD
-628 ILNEMERIG
+628 ILNEMESIG
-637 NDSLNIVHALNHVV
+637 NDALNVVHALNNKV

>member
-1 MGNVTTWDFIVRLLY
+1 MGNVTIWEFIVGFLY

-46 MATMTQNRFFGLM
+46 MATMTQNRFFGLA

-85 LLTLIESIGV
+85 LLTLMESIGV

-133 FSSKPKFKH
+133 FMSQPKFKH
-142 SGEFLVGFGLLFFGL
+142 TGEFLVGFGLLFFGL

-168 SLLKSPDPA
+168 SLLKSSDPA
-177 DQELVLSIQG
+177 DQLLVQDIQG

-200 LIFLVIGVFLTILV
+200 IIFLVIGVFLTILV

-233 DFEIAA
+233 NFEIAA
-239 AIVMGENIGTTVT
+239 AIVLGENIGTTVT
-252 AWLASIGAN
+252 AWLASLGAN
-261 INAKR
+261 LNAKR

-283 VLFYPF
+283 LLFYPF
-289 IAMVDYIMPGP
+289 IGMLDEIMPGA
-300 IGGHNPEK
+300 IYVEDV
-308 ITAAEATA
+308 TQEEAFAYLTDNEFEGEPTEND
-316 HLRESGFK
+316 L
-324 GNPSKDDLNKA
+324 SKA
-335 RKEIVNVNIPEAEA
+335 
-349 IAHLKESGFDK
+349 
-360 DPSEDDLKKARK
+360 KKA
-372 EIVDTNIPLH
+372 IVDRNIPLH

-392 TNIALLIGFT
+392 ANIALLIGFA

-414 PTSETEGD
+414 PKTHDGKA
-422 PPPGSLAA
+422 PKPGSLAS

-450 EAEID
+450 EAEVD
-455 RLAAVAR
+455 RLAAITR
-462 YMFEGFVEIFEHPE
+462 YMFEGFVEVFESPDV
-476 EDKGKLIKE
+476 DKSDLIKE
-485 LIALE
+485 LKELE
-490 DKCDELAFDITQT
+490 NKCDELAFEVTQT
-503 LIHCTTESLA
+503 LIYCTTESLA
-513 GERALRVTSL
+513 GERALRVASL
-523 LRVTAELEDIGDCCH
+523 LRVTGELEDIGDCCH

-552 TLPEETKREIKVFS
+552 VLPQETLREIKVFS
-566 EQIIDFMELYQTHLK
+566 EQILDFMELYQTHLK
-581 DKSVLPELEVAEGIE
+581 DGSIPDIQKAESIE
-596 DRIDASRKML
+596 DRIDASRKSL
-606 RKNAVKRMKEAV
+606 RKNAVKRMQDKE
-618 NVKAEMIYVD
+618 NLKAEMIYVD
-628 ILNEMERIG
+628 ILNEMESIG
-637 NDSLNIVHALNHVV
+637 NDALNVVQALNHVV

>member
-1 MGNVTTWDFIVRLLY
+1 MANVTTWEFIVGFLY
-16 VLGGLGIFLFGMRVM
+16 ILGGLGIFLFGMRVM

-46 MATMTQNRFFGLM
+46 MATMTQNRFFGLG

-85 LLTLIESIGV
+85 LLTLTESIGV

-133 FSSKPKFKH
+133 FMSKPKFKH
-142 SGEFLVGFGLLFFGL
+142 TGEFLVGFGLLFFGL

-168 SLLKSPDPA
+168 SLLKSADPG
-177 DQELVLSIQG
+177 DQLLVQDIQG
-187 FIEQLNSY
+187 FIQQLNSY

-200 LIFLVIGVFLTILV
+200 IIFLIIGVFLTILV

-233 DFEIAA
+233 NFEIAA
-239 AIVMGENIGTTVT
+239 AIVLGENIGTTVT
-252 AWLASIGAN
+252 AWLASLGAN

-276 AGVCWML
+276 VGVCWML
-283 VLFYPF
+283 LLFYPF
-289 IAMVDYIMPGP
+289 IGMLDEIMPGA
-300 IGGHNPEK
+300 IY
-308 ITAAEATA
+308 IDDVTQADATA
-316 HLRESGFK
+316 YLSDNEFEGA
-324 GNPSKDDLNKA
+324 PT
-335 RKEIVNVNIPEAEA
+335 
-349 IAHLKESGFDK
+349 
-360 DPSEDDLKKARK
+360 EDDLAKAKKA
-372 EIVDTNIPLH
+372 IVDRNIPLH

-392 TNIALLIGFT
+392 ANIALLIGFA
-402 PHLGRLVERLVK
+402 PQLSRLAERLVK
-414 PTSETEGD
+414 PKTHDGKA
-422 PPPGSLAA
+422 PKPGSLAS

-455 RLAAVAR
+455 RLAAISR
-462 YMFEGFVEIFEHPE
+462 YMFEGFVEVFESPDI
-476 EDKGKLIKE
+476 DKSDLIKE
-485 LIALE
+485 LKELE
-490 DKCDELAFDITQT
+490 NKCDELAFDVTQS
-503 LIHCTTESLA
+503 LIYCTTESLA
-513 GERALRVTSL
+513 GERALRVASL
-523 LRVTAELEDIGDCCH
+523 LRVTGELEDIGDCCH

-552 TLPEETKREIKVFS
+552 VLPQETLRETKVFS
-566 EQIIDFMELYQTHLK
+566 EQILDFMELYQTHLK
-581 DKSVLPELEVAEGIE
+581 DGSIPEIQKAEEIE
-596 DRIDASRKML
+596 DRIDASRKSL
-606 RKNAVKRMKEAV
+606 RKNAVKRMQDKEDL
-618 NVKAEMIYVD
+618 KAEMIYVD

-637 NDSLNIVHALNHVV
+637 NDSLNIVQALNNVI

>member
-1 MGNVTTWDFIVRLLY
+1 MANVSTWEFIVGFLY
-16 VLGGLGIFLFGMRVM
+16 ILGGLGIFLFGMRVM
-31 SEGIQKVAGEGMRRI
+31 SEGIQKVAGEGMRKI
-46 MATMTQNRFFGLM
+46 MATMTQNRFFGLG
-59 TGLLVTCLVQSSS
+59 TGLLITCLVQSSS

-126 GIGLPLV
+126 GLGLPLV
-133 FSSKPKFKH
+133 FMSQPKFKH
-142 SGEFLVGFGLLFFGL
+142 TGEFLVGFGLLFFGL

-168 SLLKSPDPA
+168 SLLKSSDPG
-177 DQELVLSIQG
+177 DQLLVQDIQG

-200 LIFLVIGVFLTILV
+200 IIFLIIGVFLTILV

-233 DFEIAA
+233 NFEIAA
-239 AIVMGENIGTTVT
+239 AIVLGENIGTTVT
-252 AWLASIGAN
+252 AWLASLGAN

-283 VLFYPF
+283 LLFYPF
-289 IAMVDYIMPGP
+289 IDMLDQIMPGA
-300 IGGHNPEK
+300 IYMEDVTQMEA
-308 ITAAEATA
+308 ITYLSEND
-316 HLRESGFK
+316 FK
-324 GNPSKDDLNKA
+324 G
-335 RKEIVNVNIPEAEA
+335 E
-349 IAHLKESGFDK
+349 
-360 DPSEDDLKKARK
+360 PSEDDLAKARK
-372 EIVDTNIPLH
+372 AIVDKNIPLH

-392 TNIALLIGFT
+392 ANIALLIGFT

-414 PTSETEGD
+414 PKTHDGNA
-422 PPPGSLAA
+422 PKPGSLAA

-450 EAEID
+450 EAEIN
-455 RLAAVAR
+455 RLAAITR
-462 YMFEGFVEIFEHPE
+462 YMFEGFVEVFESPDS
-476 EDKGKLIKE
+476 DKSNLIKE
-485 LIALE
+485 LKELE
-490 DKCDELAFDITQT
+490 EKCDKLTFEITQT
-503 LIHCTTESLA
+503 LIYCTTESLA

-523 LRVTAELEDIGDCCH
+523 LRVAGELEDIGDCCH

-552 TLPEETKREIKVFS
+552 VLPQETLREIKVFS
-566 EQIIDFMELYQTHLK
+566 EQILDFMELYQTHLK
-581 DKSVLPELEVAEGIE
+581 DGSIPDIKKAELIE
-596 DRIDASRKML
+596 NRIDASRKSL
-606 RKNAVKRMKEAV
+606 RKNAVKRMQDNE
-618 NVKAEMIYVD
+618 NLKAEMIYID
-628 ILNEMERIG
+628 ILNEMESIG
-637 NDSLNIVHALNHVV
+637 NDALNVVQALNHVI

>member
-1 MGNVTTWDFIVRLLY
+1 MANVTTWEFIVGFLY

-46 MATMTQNRFFGLM
+46 MATMTQNRFFGLF

-85 LLTLIESIGV
+85 LLTLMESIGV

-133 FSSKPKFKH
+133 FMSKPKFKH
-142 SGEFLVGFGLLFFGL
+142 TGEFLVGFGLLFFGL

-168 SLLKSPDPA
+168 SLLKSADPG
-177 DQELVLSIQG
+177 DQMLVQDIQG
-187 FIEQLNSY
+187 IIQQLNSY

-200 LIFLVIGVFLTILV
+200 IIFLVIGVFLTILV

-233 DFEIAA
+233 NFEIAA
-239 AIVMGENIGTTVT
+239 AIVLGENIGTTVT
-252 AWLASIGAN
+252 AWLASLGAN
-261 INAKR
+261 LNAKR

-283 VLFYPF
+283 LLFYPF
-289 IAMVDYIMPGP
+289 IGLLDDLMPGA
-300 IGGHNPEK
+300 IYMDDV
-308 ITAAEATA
+308 TQAEATA
-316 HLRESGFK
+316 YLSENDFEGE
-324 GNPSKDDLNKA
+324 PA
-335 RKEIVNVNIPEAEA
+335 
-349 IAHLKESGFDK
+349 
-360 DPSEDDLKKARK
+360 EDDLARAKKA
-372 EIVDTNIPLH
+372 IVDKNIPLH

-392 TNIALLIGFT
+392 TNIVLLIGFA

-414 PTSETEGD
+414 PKTHDGNA
-422 PPPGSLAA
+422 PKPGSLAA

-450 EAEID
+450 EGEID
-455 RLAAVAR
+455 RLSAITR
-462 YMFEGFVEIFEHPE
+462 YMFEGFVEVFESPD
-476 EDKGKLIKE
+476 EDKSDLIKE
-485 LIALE
+485 LKELE
-490 DKCDELAFDITQT
+490 EKCDELAFEITQT
-503 LIHCTTESLA
+503 LIYCTTESLA
-513 GERALRVTSL
+513 GERALRVASL
-523 LRVTAELEDIGDCCH
+523 LRVTGELEDIGDCCH

-552 TLPEETKREIKVFS
+552 VLPEETLREIKVFS
-566 EQIIDFMELYQTHLK
+566 EQILDFMELYQTHLK
-581 DKSVLPELEVAEGIE
+581 DGSIPDIKRAEEIE
-596 DRIDASRKML
+596 DRIDASRKSL
-606 RKNAVKRMKEAV
+606 RKNAVKRMQDKE
-618 NVKAEMIYVD
+618 NLKAEMIYID
-628 ILNEMERIG
+628 ILNEMESIG
-637 NDSLNIVHALNHVV
+637 NDALNVVQALNHVV

>member
-1 MGNVTTWDFIVRLLY
+1 MANVSTWEFIVGFLY
-16 VLGGLGIFLFGMRVM
+16 ILGGLGIFLFGMRVM
-31 SEGIQKVAGEGMRRI
+31 SEGIQKVAGEGMRKI
-46 MATMTQNRFFGLM
+46 MATMTQNRFFGLG
-59 TGLLVTCLVQSSS
+59 TGLLITCLVQSSS

-126 GIGLPLV
+126 GLGLPLV
-133 FSSKPKFKH
+133 FMSQPKFKH
-142 SGEFLVGFGLLFFGL
+142 TGEFLVGFGLLFFGL

-168 SLLKSPDPA
+168 SLLKSSDPG
-177 DQELVLSIQG
+177 DQLLVQDIQG

-200 LIFLVIGVFLTILV
+200 IIFLIIGVFLTILV

-233 DFEIAA
+233 NFEIAA
-239 AIVMGENIGTTVT
+239 AIVLGENIGTTVT
-252 AWLASIGAN
+252 AWLASLGAS

-283 VLFYPF
+283 LLFYPF
-289 IAMVDYIMPGP
+289 IGMLDQIMPGA
-300 IGGHNPEK
+300 IYMEDVTQMEA
-308 ITAAEATA
+308 ITYLSEND
-316 HLRESGFK
+316 FK
-324 GNPSKDDLNKA
+324 GEPSENDLAKA
-335 RKEIVNVNIPEAEA
+335 RKA
-349 IAHLKESGFDK
+349 
-360 DPSEDDLKKARK
+360 
-372 EIVDTNIPLH
+372 IVDKNIPLH

-392 TNIALLIGFT
+392 ANIALLIGFT

-414 PTSETEGD
+414 PKTHDGNA
-422 PPPGSLAA
+422 PKPGSLEA

-450 EAEID
+450 EAEIN
-455 RLAAVAR
+455 RLAAITR
-462 YMFEGFVEIFEHPE
+462 YMFEGFVEVFESPDS
-476 EDKGKLIKE
+476 DKSNLIKE
-485 LIALE
+485 LKELE
-490 DKCDELAFDITQT
+490 EKCDKLTFEITQT
-503 LIHCTTESLA
+503 LIYCTTESLA

-523 LRVTAELEDIGDCCH
+523 LRVAGELEDIGDCCH

-552 TLPEETKREIKVFS
+552 VLPQETLREIKVFS
-566 EQIIDFMELYQTHLK
+566 EQILDFMELYQTHLK
-581 DKSVLPELEVAEGIE
+581 DGSIPDIKKAELIE
-596 DRIDASRKML
+596 NRIDASRKSL
-606 RKNAVKRMKEAV
+606 RKNAVKRMQDNE
-618 NVKAEMIYVD
+618 NLKAEMIYID
-628 ILNEMERIG
+628 ILNEMESIG
-637 NDSLNIVHALNHVV
+637 NDALNVVQALNHVV

>member
-1 MGNVTTWDFIVRLLY
+1 MANVTTWEFIVGFLY
-16 VLGGLGIFLFGMRVM
+16 ILGGLGIFLFGMRVM

-46 MATMTQNRFFGLM
+46 MATMTQNRFFGLG

-85 LLTLIESIGV
+85 LLTLTESIGV

-133 FSSKPKFKH
+133 FMSKPKFKH
-142 SGEFLVGFGLLFFGL
+142 TGEFLVGFGLLFFGL

-168 SLLKSPDPA
+168 SLLKSADPG
-177 DQELVLSIQG
+177 DQLLVQDIQG
-187 FIEQLNSY
+187 FIQQLNSY

-200 LIFLVIGVFLTILV
+200 IIFLIIGVFLTILV

-233 DFEIAA
+233 NFEIAA
-239 AIVMGENIGTTVT
+239 AIVLGENIGTTVT
-252 AWLASIGAN
+252 AWLASLGAN

-276 AGVCWML
+276 VGVCWML
-283 VLFYPF
+283 LLFYPF
-289 IAMVDYIMPGP
+289 IGMLDEVMPGA
-300 IGGHNPEK
+300 IY
-308 ITAAEATA
+308 IDDVTQADATA
-316 HLRESGFK
+316 YLSDNEFEGA
-324 GNPSKDDLNKA
+324 PT
-335 RKEIVNVNIPEAEA
+335 
-349 IAHLKESGFDK
+349 
-360 DPSEDDLKKARK
+360 EDDLAKAKKA
-372 EIVDTNIPLH
+372 IVDRNIPLH

-392 TNIALLIGFT
+392 ANIALLIGFA
-402 PHLGRLVERLVK
+402 PQLSRLAERLVK
-414 PTSETEGD
+414 PKTYDGKA
-422 PPPGSLAA
+422 PKPGSLAS

-455 RLAAVAR
+455 RLAAISR
-462 YMFEGFVEIFEHPE
+462 YMFEGFVEVFESPDI
-476 EDKGKLIKE
+476 DKSDLIKE
-485 LIALE
+485 LKELE
-490 DKCDELAFDITQT
+490 NKCDELAFDVTQS
-503 LIHCTTESLA
+503 LIYCTTESLA
-513 GERALRVTSL
+513 GERALRVASL
-523 LRVTAELEDIGDCCH
+523 LRVTGELEDIGDCCH

-552 TLPEETKREIKVFS
+552 VLPQETLREIKVFS
-566 EQIIDFMELYQTHLK
+566 EQILDFMELYQTHLK
-581 DKSVLPELEVAEGIE
+581 DGSIPEIQKAEEIE
-596 DRIDASRKML
+596 DRIDASRKSL
-606 RKNAVKRMKEAV
+606 RKNAVKRMQDKE
-618 NVKAEMIYVD
+618 NLKAEMIYVD

-637 NDSLNIVHALNHVV
+637 NDSLNIVQALNNVI

>member
-1 MGNVTTWDFIVRLLY
+1 MANVSTWEFIVGFLY
-16 VLGGLGIFLFGMRVM
+16 ILGGLGIFLFGMRVM
-31 SEGIQKVAGEGMRRI
+31 SEGIQKVAGEGMRKI
-46 MATMTQNRFFGLM
+46 MATMTQNRFFGLG
-59 TGLLVTCLVQSSS
+59 TGLLITCLVQSSS

-126 GIGLPLV
+126 GLGLPLV
-133 FSSKPKFKH
+133 FMSQPKFKH
-142 SGEFLVGFGLLFFGL
+142 TGEFLVGFGLLFFGL

-168 SLLKSPDPA
+168 SLLKSSDPG
-177 DQELVLSIQG
+177 DQLMVQDIQG

-200 LIFLVIGVFLTILV
+200 IIFLIIGVFLTILV

-233 DFEIAA
+233 NFEIAA
-239 AIVMGENIGTTVT
+239 AIVLGENIGTTVT
-252 AWLASIGAN
+252 AWLASLGAN

-283 VLFYPF
+283 LLFYPF
-289 IAMVDYIMPGP
+289 IGMLDQIMPGA
-300 IGGHNPEK
+300 IYMEDVTQMEA
-308 ITAAEATA
+308 ITYLSEND
-316 HLRESGFK
+316 FK
-324 GNPSKDDLNKA
+324 G
-335 RKEIVNVNIPEAEA
+335 E
-349 IAHLKESGFDK
+349 
-360 DPSEDDLKKARK
+360 PSEDDLAKARK
-372 EIVDTNIPLH
+372 AIVDKNIPLH

-392 TNIALLIGFT
+392 ANIALLIGFT

-414 PTSETEGD
+414 PKTHDGNA
-422 PPPGSLAA
+422 PKPGSLAA

-450 EAEID
+450 EAEIN
-455 RLAAVAR
+455 RLAAITR
-462 YMFEGFVEIFEHPE
+462 YMFEGFVEVFESPDS
-476 EDKGKLIKE
+476 DKSNLIKE
-485 LIALE
+485 LKELE
-490 DKCDELAFDITQT
+490 EKCDKLTFEITQT
-503 LIHCTTESLA
+503 LIYCTTESLA

-523 LRVTAELEDIGDCCH
+523 LRVAGELEDIGDCCH

-552 TLPEETKREIKVFS
+552 VLPQETLREIKVFS
-566 EQIIDFMELYQTHLK
+566 EQILDFMELYQTHLK
-581 DKSVLPELEVAEGIE
+581 DGSIPDIKKAELIE
-596 DRIDASRKML
+596 NRIDASRKSL
-606 RKNAVKRMKEAV
+606 RKNAVKRMQDNE
-618 NVKAEMIYVD
+618 NLKAEMIYID
-628 ILNEMERIG
+628 ILNEMESIG
-637 NDSLNIVHALNHVV
+637 NDALNVVQALNHVV

>member
-1 MGNVTTWDFIVRLLY
+1 MANVSTWEFIVGLLY

-46 MATMTQNRFFGLM
+46 MATMTQNRFFGLA

-85 LLTLIESIGV
+85 LLTLMESIGV

-133 FSSKPKFKH
+133 FMSQPKFKH
-142 SGEFLVGFGLLFFGL
+142 TGEFLVGFGLLFFGL

-168 SLLKSPDPA
+168 SLLKSSDPA
-177 DQELVLSIQG
+177 DQLLVQDIQG

-233 DFEIAA
+233 NFEIAA
-239 AIVMGENIGTTVT
+239 AIVLGENIGTTVT
-252 AWLASIGAN
+252 AWLASLGAN

-283 VLFYPF
+283 LLFYPF
-289 IAMVDYIMPGP
+289 IGILDQIMPGA
-300 IGGHNPEK
+300 IYVEDV
-308 ITAAEATA
+308 TQAEASA
-316 HLRESGFK
+316 YLEENKFEGEPSES
-324 GNPSKDDLNKA
+324 DLAKA
-335 RKEIVNVNIPEAEA
+335 RKA
-349 IAHLKESGFDK
+349 
-360 DPSEDDLKKARK
+360 
-372 EIVDTNIPLH
+372 IVDKNIPLH

-392 TNIALLIGFT
+392 TNIALLIGFA
-402 PHLGRLVERLVK
+402 PHLGRLVERLVQPK
-414 PTSETEGD
+414 THDGNAPK
-422 PPPGSLAA
+422 PGSLAA

-455 RLAAVAR
+455 RLAAITR
-462 YMFEGFVEIFEHPE
+462 YMFEGFVEVFESPDA
-476 EDKGKLIKE
+476 DKSALIKE
-485 LIALE
+485 LKELE
-490 DKCDELAFDITQT
+490 EKCDEHAFEITQT
-503 LIHCTTESLA
+503 LIYCTTESLA
-513 GERALRVTSL
+513 GERALRVASL
-523 LRVTAELEDIGDCCH
+523 LRVTGELEDIGDCCH

-552 TLPEETKREIKVFS
+552 ILPEETLREIKAFS
-566 EQIIDFMELYQTHLK
+566 EQILDFMELYQTHLK
-581 DKSVLPELEVAEGIE
+581 DGSIPDIEKAQAIE
-596 DRIDASRKML
+596 DRIDASRKSL
-606 RKNAVKRMKEAV
+606 RKNAVKRMED
-618 NVKAEMIYVD
+618 NENLKAEMIYVD
-628 ILNEMERIG
+628 ILNEMESIG
-637 NDSLNIVHALNHVV
+637 NDALNVVQALNHVV

>member
-1 MGNVTTWDFIVRLLY
+1 MANVSTWEFIVGFLY
-16 VLGGLGIFLFGMRVM
+16 ILGGLGIFLFGMRVM

-46 MATMTQNRFFGLM
+46 MATMTQNRFFGLA

-85 LLTLIESIGV
+85 LLTLVESIGV

-126 GIGLPLV
+126 GIGLPFV
-133 FSSKPKFKH
+133 FMSKPKFKH
-142 SGEFLVGFGLLFFGL
+142 TGEFLVGFGLLFFGL

-168 SLLKSPDPA
+168 SLLKSSDPG
-177 DQELVLSIQG
+177 DQLLVQDIQG

-200 LIFLVIGVFLTILV
+200 IIFLIIGVFLTILV

-233 DFEIAA
+233 NFEIAA
-239 AIVMGENIGTTVT
+239 AIVLGENIGTTVT
-252 AWLASIGAN
+252 AWLASLGAN

-283 VLFYPF
+283 LLFYPF
-289 IAMVDYIMPGP
+289 IGMLDQIMPGA
-300 IGGHNPEK
+300 IYTEDV
-308 ITAAEATA
+308 TQVEAVAYLEDNDFAGEPTEA
-316 HLRESGFK
+316 
-324 GNPSKDDLNKA
+324 DLAKA
-335 RKEIVNVNIPEAEA
+335 RKA
-349 IAHLKESGFDK
+349 
-360 DPSEDDLKKARK
+360 
-372 EIVDTNIPLH
+372 IVDKNIPLH

-392 TNIALLIGFT
+392 ANIALLIGFA
-402 PHLGRLVERLVK
+402 PHLSRLVERLVK
-414 PTSETEGD
+414 PKTHDGAA
-422 PPPGSLAA
+422 PKPGSLAS

-455 RLAAVAR
+455 RLAAITR
-462 YMFEGFVEIFEHPE
+462 YMFEGFVEVFESPDA
-476 EDKGKLIKE
+476 DKSDLIKE
-485 LIALE
+485 LKELE
-490 DKCDELAFDITQT
+490 GKCDDLAFEITQT
-503 LIHCTTESLA
+503 LIYCTTESLA

-523 LRVTAELEDIGDCCH
+523 LRVTGELEDIGDCCH

-552 TLPEETKREIKVFS
+552 VLPQETLREIKVFS
-566 EQIIDFMELYQTHLK
+566 EQILDFMELYQTHLK
-581 DKSVLPELEVAEGIE
+581 DGSVPDIQKAEMIE
-596 DRIDASRKML
+596 DRIDASRKSL
-606 RKNAVKRMKEAV
+606 RKNAVKRMQDKE
-618 NVKAEMIYVD
+618 NLKAEMIYID
-628 ILNEMERIG
+628 ILNEMESIG
-637 NDSLNIVHALNHVV
+637 NDALNVVQALNHVV